1 MKKIFICMVLI
12 AVLIPVSTAA
22 SEHRSSFGAG
32 IILGEPTGVS
42 MKLWT
47 GGSTAVQGAVAWSFT
62 EHTNLHLHAD
72 YIWHRWN
79 LIQVEKGSLPLYF
92 GVGGRLRLRDEVDDT
107 LGVRFPVGL
116 AYEFA
121 DAPFD
126 LFLELVP
133 VLDLTPSSEFD
144 LNAALGGRYYF

>member
-1 MKKIFICMVLI
+1 
-12 AVLIPVSTAA
+12 
-22 SEHRSSFGAG
+22 
-32 IILGEPTGVS
+32 

-79 LIQVEKGSLPLYF
+79 VIKVEKGSLPLYF

>member
-1 MKKIFICMVLI
+1 MKRLLVCMTLI
-12 AVLIPVSTAA
+12 AAFLPQSSAA

-47 GGSTAVQGAVAWSFT
+47 GSSNAVQGAVAWSFT

-72 YIWHRWN
+72 YIWHRWDVFD
-79 LIQVEKGSLPLYF
+79 VEKGSLPLYF

-107 LGVRFPVGL
+107 LGVRFPVGV

-126 LFLELVP
+126 LFFELVP
-133 VLDLTPSSEFD
+133 VLDIAPSSEFD
-144 LNAALGGRYYF
+144 LNAAVGGRYYF

>member
-1 MKKIFICMVLI
+1 MKKLFICMTLL
-12 AVLIPVSTAA
+12 AVLIPVSSEAA
-22 SEHRSSFGAG
+22 QHRSSFGAG

-47 GGSTAVQGAVAWSFT
+47 SGSTAVQGAVAWSFT
-62 EHTNLHLHAD
+62 ENTNLHLHAD

-79 LIQVEKGSLPLYF
+79 VFTVEKGSLPLYF
-92 GVGGRLRLRDEVDDT
+92 GVGGRLRLRDHVDDT
-107 LGVRFPVGL
+107 LGVRFPVGVS
-116 AYEFA
+116 YEFA

-133 VLDLTPSSEFD
+133 VLDVAPSSEFD
-144 LNAALGGRYYF
+144 LNAAIGGHYYF

>member
-12 AVLIPVSTAA
+12 AVLIPVSSAA

>member
-12 AVLIPVSTAA
+12 AVLIPVSSAA

-79 LIQVEKGSLPLYF
+79 VIKVEKGSLPLYF

>member
-92 GVGGRLRLRDEVDDT
+92 GVGGRLRLRDEIDDT